1 MYILAPLMRKSKI
14 FSMVSIYHWYF
25 YDLRNFVHAE
35 SKREFIIH
43 FVEQSYD
50 VMFSRKEISHGQFD
64 SFKAN
69 DGISKPHKS
78 N

>member
-1 MYILAPLMRKSKI
+1 M
-14 FSMVSIYHWYF
+14 
-25 YDLRNFVHAE
+25 HAE
-35 SKREFIIH
+35 SKGEFIIH

-78 N
+78 KIY

>member
-1 MYILAPLMRKSKI
+1 MRKSKMLL
-14 FSMVSIYHWYF
+14 MVSIYHWYF
-25 YDLRNFVHAE
+25 
-35 SKREFIIH
+35 
-43 FVEQSYD
+43 VEESYD
-50 VMFSRKEISHGQFD
+50 VMFSRKEVSHGQFD